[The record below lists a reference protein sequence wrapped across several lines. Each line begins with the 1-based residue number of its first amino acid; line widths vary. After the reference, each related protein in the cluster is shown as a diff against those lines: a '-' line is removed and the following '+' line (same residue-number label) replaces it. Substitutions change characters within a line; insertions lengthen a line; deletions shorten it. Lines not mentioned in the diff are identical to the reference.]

1 MPRLERK
8 ERYTL
13 ALVPLSGCGGCEV
26 QALRAIALAPDLQK
40 RYEIVYWPLAVEAT
54 RLPDEVDVALVEGL
68 VRTRENL
75 EALRDIRRRARVLIA
90 LGSCAAWGGIGGNAD
105 SFNHRLSM
113 RAIYGRERIEESAEI
128 LPRTFAAAD
137 LVPVDYVISR
147 CPPPV
152 EHIMLTLR
160 AIAEGRPVKVA
171 DSTVCSQC
179 PRKMKPIER
188 LEFKPGLPG
197 PDADP
202 ETCFLSQG
210 YLCLGSVTTM
220 GCGAPCTR
228 HGIPCFGCGGPHHE
242 IAERRDMDIITA
254 LARKIATL
262 AGLDPVKDLDTIV
275 EKLLKV
281 YNPRRFYVFTFA
293 SQVLRGKPHG
303 FAVRAL
309 VESRRD
315 PLLRRRLE
323 ERERFARGEAPP
335 PGPAAAGGN

>member
-8 ERYTL
+8 DVYTL

-26 QALRAIALAPDLQK
+26 QALRALALAPDLQK
-40 RYEIVYWPLAVEAT
+40 RYRVVYWPLVVEET
-54 RLPDEVDVALVEGL
+54 RLPEHVDVALVEGL

-75 EALRDIRRRARVLIA
+75 EALREIRRRATVLIV
-90 LGSCAAWGGIGGNAD
+90 LGSCASWGGIGGAADAFNAK
-105 SFNHRLSM
+105 LSM
-113 RAIYGRERIEESAEI
+113 KAIYGREELESAEM
-128 LPRTFAAAD
+128 LPRAYAPAD

-160 AIAEGRPVKVA
+160 AIAEGKPVKTA

-179 PRKMKPIER
+179 PRKMKPIEK

-210 YLCLGSVTTM
+210 YLCLGSVTTV

-228 HGIPCFGCGGPHHE
+228 HGVPCFGCGGPYHE

-254 LARKIATL
+254 LARKIAML
-262 AGLDPVKDLDTIV
+262 AGLDPVKDLDKVV

-281 YNPRRFYVFTFA
+281 YGARRFYVFTFA

-303 FAVRAL
+303 FAVKAL
-309 VESRRD
+309 VETRRN
-315 PLLRRRLE
+315 PVLRKRLL
-323 ERERFARGEAPP
+323 ERTRYAETGEAPP
-335 PGPAAAGGN
+335 PPGSSS